1 MRVITTEA
9 GYIYRHG
16 RRPRYEAP
24 PTPSASCSLE
34 EEDVFREL
42 LKELHTIQHVPA
54 CVCVCV
60 KVKHTQ
66 IFFEHTQKNI

>member
-1 MRVITTEA
+1 MA
-9 GYIYRHG
+9 W
-16 RRPRYEAP
+16 RPRYEAP

-42 LKELHTIQHVPA
+42 LKELQIQHVPA
-54 CVCVCV
+54 VCVCVCV

-66 IFFEHTQKNI
+66 IFFEHTHTQIYK